1 MTEKELEARYWLNR
15 AFYANKKAK
24 AIDALLQ
31 QCRERAQG
39 LSSGMDG
46 DGIRISNTQ
55 NSTENALM
63 KLANIEEKAV
73 ELRAECTYTTAEILS
88 TILQLHDD
96 DLETVLINR
105 YILFYTIEKTAE
117 VMNYA
122 PRTVKLKQ
130 KQAIEKLCPLLP
142 CNAFKK

>member
-1 MTEKELEARYWLNR
+1 MTEKELDARYWLNR
-15 AFYANKKAK
+15 AFYAEKKAK

-31 QCRERAQG
+31 QCRERAQR
-39 LSSGMDG
+39 LSSSTSDE
-46 DGIRISNTQ
+46 GIRTNAQ

-63 KLANIEEKAV
+63 KLADIEEKAM
-73 ELRAECTYTTAEILS
+73 ELRSECAYTSAEILNA
-88 TILQLHDD
+88 ILQLHDA

-122 PRTVKLKQ
+122 PRTVRLKQ
-130 KQAIEKLCPLLP
+130 KQAIEKLCPFLP
-142 CNAFKK
+142 CITYKK

>member
-1 MTEKELEARYWLNR
+1 MTEKELEARYWLSR
-15 AFYANKKAK
+15 ALYANKKAK

-63 KLANIEEKAV
+63 KLANIEEKAI

-142 CNAFKK
+142 CIAFKK

>member
-1 MTEKELEARYWLNR
+1 MKEKELDARYWLNR
-15 AFYANKKAK
+15 AFYAEKKAK
-24 AIDALLQ
+24 AIDELLQ
-31 QCRERAQG
+31 QCRERAQR
-39 LSSGMDG
+39 LSSSTSGE
-46 DGIRISNTQ
+46 GIRTNAQ

-63 KLANIEEKAV
+63 KLADIEEKAM
-73 ELRAECTYTTAEILS
+73 ELRSECAYTSAEILNA
-88 TILQLHDD
+88 ILQLHDA

-122 PRTVKLKQ
+122 PRTVRLKQ